1 MATRSTIAIELADGT
16 VKQTY
21 CHWDGYLDYN
31 GKVLLNHYS
40 NPKKALQLITKGQI
54 SSLRPEIGKK
64 HDFDARYGEDDVE
77 RQWTTFYG
85 RDRGEKGTRAK
96 VFADFAAYE
105 KDHQYEEYEYIFR
118 NTGEWQVCAYGKG
131 YVSLTDAI
139 AQEMLDNEMETSD
152 D

>member
-1 MATRSTIAIELADGT
+1 MATRSTIAIELKDGT
-16 VKQTY
+16 VKQVY

-31 GKVLLNHYS
+31 GKILLNHY
-40 NPKKALQLITKGQI
+40 NTYTKAHDLIKKGSI
-54 SSLRPEIGKK
+54 SSLRKEIGEK
-64 HDFDARYGEDDVE
+64 HDFDARYADGTPE
-77 RQWTTFYG
+77 REWTTFYG

>member
-21 CHWDGYLDYN
+21 CHWDGYLDHN
-31 GKVLLNHYS
+31 GKILLNHYS
-40 NPKKALQLITKGQI
+40 DPKKALQLITKGQI

-85 RDRGEKGTRAK
+85 RDRGEKGIRAK
-96 VFADFAAYE
+96 KFANFEDYE
-105 KDHQYEEYEYIFR
+105 KNHAYEEYEYILR
-118 NTGEWQVCAYGKG
+118 NTGEWQVSAYSKP
-131 YVSLTDAI
+131 YKSLADAI
-139 AQEMLDNEMETSD
+139 AQEMLDEEMAADE
-152 D
+152 